1 MTRRPDENRIIDVR
15 IALGVN
21 WSVRENFIR
30 LAEQSFVRLVRF
42 GYIDGHQRP
51 PEWMHRDPLSP
62 APSARGLGNPQ
73 NERRTCIEKEF
84 LELSDIVPVLR
95 SWTHTRLTIVGRREQ
110 SCRSSVLSC
119 LRRSTSKF
127 LRYSMK

>member
-30 LAEQSFVRLVRF
+30 LAEQSFVHLVRF

-51 PEWMHRDPLSP
+51 PEWMHCDPLSP

-84 LELSDIVPVLR
+84 LELSDTVPVLR
-95 SWTHTRLTIVGRREQ
+95 SWTHSTYSSLADTRWTNAT
-110 SCRSSVLSC
+110 RSGESRLSAAPTP
-119 LRRSTSKF
+119 TSKAG
-127 LRYSMK
+127 

>member
-1 MTRRPDENRIIDVR
+1 MDGGESSDSQHALKCDPWSLYDGPALSDYSAGFGQHDATRPDENRIIDVR

-84 LELSDIVPVLR
+84 LELSDIVPV
-95 SWTHTRLTIVGRREQ
+95 
-110 SCRSSVLSC
+110 
-119 LRRSTSKF
+119 
-127 LRYSMK
+127 